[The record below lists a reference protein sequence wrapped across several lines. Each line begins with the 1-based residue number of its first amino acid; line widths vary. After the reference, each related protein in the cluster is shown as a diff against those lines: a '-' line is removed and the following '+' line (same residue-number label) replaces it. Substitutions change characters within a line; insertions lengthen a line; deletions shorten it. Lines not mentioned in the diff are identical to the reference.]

1 MLIIT
6 VMTGGWIADL
16 KVNGDLV
23 GQSTDEL
30 LKECREQIEAGR
42 HLRLDLAGAAR
53 VDRASVQKLKDPLRR

>member
-1 MLIIT
+1 
-6 VMTGGWIADL
+6 MTGGWIADL